1 MTTIG
6 QPLDLSVVLPAYNE
20 EAVIGD
26 LVRRATESLDAS
38 GLRYEINVVDDG
50 SRDGTGEVLASLCET
65 APALRVL
72 THERNRGYGA
82 ALGSGIAAARGERI
96 LLADGD
102 GQFRIEDF
110 ERLWARREEADL
122 VLGYRKP
129 RQDPWVRKFAGWLY
143 GRVLV
148 RVAFGGRFRDVNCG
162 FKLVPRRIVDGMEL
176 YSTGALVSA
185 ELLTRARLAG
195 ATFLEIG
202 VEHFPRRRGSATGLL
217 PRVVI
222 QMVRELV
229 TLRRKIVRA
238 GLEPRPTGLRPDCDA
253 VESASA

>member
-1 MTTIG
+1 
-6 QPLDLSVVLPAYNE
+6 
-20 EAVIGD
+20 
-26 LVRRATESLDAS
+26 
-38 GLRYEINVVDDG
+38 
-50 SRDGTGEVLASLCET
+50 
-65 APALRVL
+65 
-72 THERNRGYGA
+72 
-82 ALGSGIAAARGERI
+82 
-96 LLADGD
+96 
-102 GQFRIEDF
+102 
-110 ERLWARREEADL
+110 
-122 VLGYRKP
+122 
-129 RQDPWVRKFAGWLY
+129 
-143 GRVLV
+143 
-148 RVAFGGRFRDVNCG
+148 
-162 FKLVPRRIVDGMEL
+162 MEL

-217 PRVVI
+217 PRVVV